1 MKSKIHENQ
10 KTIKI
15 MSKKPILKTLVL
27 AVSLFFFSN
36 FVSAQKA
43 TQKAVIKTFLHC
55 DHCKECETCGQK
67 FKTEM
72 LKIKGVKM
80 YELDDKAMTFT
91 IYYNSKKTTLQAI
104 KEGISKLGYDADD
117 VKADPEAYESLD
129 GCCKAE

>member
-1 MKSKIHENQ
+1 MKKSV
-10 KTIKI
+10 IKSI
-15 MSKKPILKTLVL
+15 AFVV
-27 AVSLFFFSN
+27 ALFFYSN
-36 FVSAQKA
+36 FASAQKT

-67 FKTEM
+67 FKTEI

-104 KEGISKLGYDADD
+104 KEGISKLGYDADE
-117 VKADPEAYESLD
+117 VKADTEAYESLD
-129 GCCKAE
+129 GCCKA